1 MITVFAAL
9 APVFALIVLGHVLSR
24 RDFPAPGFWPMA
36 ERLTYYVLFPALLVD
51 RLSRLDAPGGELW
64 RMTLALVLAVLAV
77 FALRLAVRRRAAP
90 DGAAFTSV
98 VQGAIRP
105 NTYVGLS
112 AAAALLG
119 PSGLSLSAV
128 ALMTLIPLVNVLCVA
143 SLGRW
148 GQRIGGPAKV
158 SVLLELAKN
167 PLILSCVAGFALN
180 QSGLVLPQVAAET
193 LRVLGNASLPLG
205 LLAVGAGLS
214 PRSVVRS
221 LRPTAVSSAVKLLAL
236 PLLTALLCS
245 LLGVEGEAMAVTVIF
260 TAVPVSVSSFILARQ
275 MGGDHVLMAGIITAQ
290 TAAAAVTMPLILVLL
305 GALFP
310 GLP

>member
-77 FALRLAVRRRAAP
+77 FALLLAVRRRAAP

-128 ALMTLIPLVNVLCVA
+128 ALMTLIPLVNVLCVGA
-143 SLGRW
+143 LGRW
-148 GQRIGGPAKV
+148 GQNNSGSAKI
-158 SVLLELAKN
+158 SLLRELAKN
-167 PLILSCVAGFALN
+167 PPILSCVAGFALS
-180 QSGLVLPQVAAET
+180 QSGLTLPQVAAET

-205 LLAVGAGLS
+205 LLAVGAGLA
-214 PRSVVRS
+214 PHSVTKI
-221 LRPTAVSSAVKLLAL
+221 LRPTTVSLTMKLLVL
-236 PLLTALLCS
+236 PLITAFLCS
-245 LLGVEGEAMAVTVIF
+245 LFGVEREAMVVAVIF
-260 TAVPVSVSSFILARQ
+260 TAVPASVSSFILARQ
-275 MGGDHVLMAGIITAQ
+275 MGGDHVLMAGIITSQ
-290 TAAAAVTMPLILVLL
+290 TAAAAVTMPLVLVFL
-305 GALFP
+305 GAAF
-310 GLP
+310 LP